1 MLVQNGCKM
10 YINSHVISEYINRC
24 LRIDFDKNVQDSGKT
39 KLYKEDYRNSPRYE
53 DTLKKV
59 LKELNKFLSLGVI
72 QLDDS
77 FSNFNIIDNYKEN
90 IKFDFNDMIIAKNVK
105 ENSLY
110 LLSDDS
116 DFSNYDGIDINW
128 YMKQSLKID
137 EIRKHKNYKFE
148 DFKRINQ

>member
-1 MLVQNGCKM
+1 MLVQNG
-10 YINSHVISEYINRC
+10 YINRC

-90 IKFDFNDMIIAKNVK
+90 IKFDMIIAKNVK

-116 DFSNYDGIDINW
+116 DFSNY
-128 YMKQSLKID
+128 
-137 EIRKHKNYKFE
+137 EVEFKN
-148 DFKRINQ
+148 R